1 MKFPEQSINALIK
14 FGYTERESQFLYLVA
29 TFSGNFVRRH
39 FTDFIGAAGPG
50 WPEAEFLKKVIQR
63 KHVHEIP
70 YRRSTFRRFHL
81 AARSVYEAIDKGNS
95 SNRKPASDFRAV
107 LKMKML
113 SFVLDNFN
121 EDYLEEEADKV
132 AFFTE
137 QQGISRQLLP
147 RKNYESQRRTEHTVR
162 YFVDKFPLFIS
173 ADSRPQPIAVFTYFE
188 EEVERLTGFP
198 AHLNWY
204 KPLLFSLQG
213 QYKFIYVAD
222 TPKNFHRAE
231 KQFEAVLANPHQAP
245 SPALLNYFRLKR
257 LWDERKL
264 SQLTD
269 SDLAALNQAEKKFSQ
284 PEHEQLYRQWVTR
297 DQPAAHPEAERSIAP
312 RLGTFETYLLNI

>member
-1 MKFPEQSINALIK
+1 MKFPEQSIAALMK
-14 FGYTERESQFLYLVA
+14 FGYAERESQFLYLVA
-29 TFSGNFVRRH
+29 TFSGNFLRRH

-50 WPEAEFLKKVIQR
+50 WPEAEFLKKAIQR
-63 KHVHEIP
+63 KHVRETA
-70 YRRSTFRRFHL
+70 YKRSTFRRFHL
-81 AARSVYEAIDKGNS
+81 AARSLYEAIGKGNS

-121 EDYLEEEADKV
+121 EDYLEEEADKT

-137 QQGISRQLLP
+137 HRGISRNLLP
-147 RKNYESQRRTEHTVR
+147 RKHYENQHGTDHTVR

-173 ADSRPQPIAVFTYFE
+173 TDAGPNPIPVFTYFE
-188 EEVERLTGFP
+188 EENERLTGFA

-204 KPLLFSLQG
+204 KPLLFALHG
-213 QYKFIYVAD
+213 KYKFIYVAD

-231 KQFEAVLANPHQAP
+231 KQFEAVLASPHQVP
-245 SPALLNYFRLKR
+245 RPALLNYFRLRK
-257 LWDERKL
+257 LWDEKKL

-269 SDLAALNQAEKKFSQ
+269 RDLAALNQAEKKFSQ
-284 PEHEQLYRQWVTR
+284 PEHEQLYREWMTR
-297 DQPAAHPEAERSIAP
+297 DHLAARPEAGRNTGQQPGA
-312 RLGTFETYLLNI
+312 FETYLLNV